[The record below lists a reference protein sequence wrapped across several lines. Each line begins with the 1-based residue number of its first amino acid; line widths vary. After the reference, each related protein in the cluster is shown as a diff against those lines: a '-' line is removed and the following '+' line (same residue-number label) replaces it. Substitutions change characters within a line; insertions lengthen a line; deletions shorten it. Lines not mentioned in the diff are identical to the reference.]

1 MTRTAITLTALGLLA
16 PASPLLARQHEAPPP
31 VDTAGAFRVY
41 TGVGVPATLDDV
53 LVSAAQA
60 QVVFL
65 GESHNDRVGHVLQ
78 HLIFARLL
86 STSQADSGASP
97 VVLSMEMFERDVQ
110 YILDEYLADLISRD
124 QFMRSTRPWTYYDE
138 DYAPNVEAARSAG
151 RPVLAANAPRRYV
164 NMVSRSGP
172 ESLAALSPQAKRYV
186 APLPYSGPSLAYRAE
201 LEAIMD
207 GHGDAGVRDPAAS
220 DNGYFAQSLWDATMA
235 YSIADALLR
244 EPDARIVHM
253 VGSFHVKNGTGIPE
267 QLERYRP
274 GTRTLIVYVE
284 PVTEVGSFPGE
295 LNGAGDF
302 VILTDEKQVRAT
314 QQTGSSGQ

>member
-1 MTRTAITLTALGLLA
+1 MTRKAITLAAMGLLG
-16 PASPLLARQHEAPPP
+16 PATPLFAQHATPPP

-53 LVSAAQA
+53 LAAA
-60 QVVFL
+60 ANVEVVFL
-65 GESHNDRVGHVLQ
+65 GESHNDRVGHLLQ
-78 HLIFARLL
+78 HLVFLRLL
-86 STSQADSGASP
+86 ATSQADSGAAP
-97 VVLSMEMFERDVQ
+97 VILSLEMFERDVQ

-124 QFMRSTRPWTYYDE
+124 QFMRNTRPWTFYDE

-172 ESLAALSPQAKRYV
+172 ESLAALSMQAKRYI
-186 APLPYSGPSLAYRAE
+186 APLPYAGPSPTYRAE
-201 LEAIMD
+201 LEAIMG
-207 GHGDAGVRDPAAS
+207 GHGEAGVRDPAAS

-244 EPDARIVHM
+244 EPNAKVVHM
-253 VGSFHVKNGTGIPE
+253 VGSFHVKNGTGTPE

-284 PVTEVGSFPGE
+284 PVAEIGSFPGE
-295 LNGAGDF
+295 LNGAGDY
-302 VILTDEKQVRAT
+302 VILTDEKQVRST
-314 QQTGSSGQ
+314 QTTGSGDR